1 MAVKDDSFIS
11 KLIMVDPFGVKI
23 GGPLDRDIQD
33 IWTLHPN
40 KVIELKYHDTDFG
53 KRDYSSVPE
62 EEVTIAARNI
72 ESFARFC
79 WEPYMHNPKLKVRL
93 PRIKVPT
100 LVIWGENDGVASTAY
115 GKAYA
120 ENIPGA
126 KFVTVPKAGHYPHIE
141 QAQAV
146 LAGRPVKHLGPV
158 DPVVQAALS
167 ALGHRGPCDSV
178 DYQTATEQGDPR
190 ADCLLVGGSRLF
202 VALHVPPAPD
212 YGPMVAVALYVAACV
227 AVCVWCGWQGAVG
240 FVLLSA
246 GSLWAAFM
254 WTTYRMF
261 GTVPSLL
268 LLIRQGCPW

>member
-1 MAVKDDSFIS
+1 MQHRSWCWVTAEERPPFFHAYT
-11 KLIMVDPFGVKI
+11 LQQVD
-23 GGPLDRDIQD
+23 
-33 IWTLHPN
+33 
-40 KVIELKYHDTDFG
+40 
-53 KRDYSSVPE
+53 
-62 EEVTIAARNI
+62 AA
-72 ESFARFC
+72 
-79 WEPYMHNPKLKVRL
+79 
-93 PRIKVPT
+93 
-100 LVIWGENDGVASTAY
+100 
-115 GKAYA
+115 
-120 ENIPGA
+120 
-126 KFVTVPKAGHYPHIE
+126 

-268 LLIRQGCPW
+268 LLIRQGRPW